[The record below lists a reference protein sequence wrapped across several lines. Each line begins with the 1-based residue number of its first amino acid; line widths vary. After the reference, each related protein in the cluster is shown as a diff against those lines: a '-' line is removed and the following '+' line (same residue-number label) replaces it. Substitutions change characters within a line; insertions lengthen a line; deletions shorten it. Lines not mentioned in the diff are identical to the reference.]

1 MAIKMLEDGRIADEF
16 EIGEEPHVLKDAL
29 VMRVS
34 DYDSFTPEQIIAMK
48 QARYDNWIA
57 IILAPPVV
65 ELPVEVSP
73 VEVLPVEMLPENAAA
88 EPTV

>member
-57 IILAPPVV
+57 IVTAPPVEV
-65 ELPVEVSP
+65 PVEDVP
-73 VEVLPVEMLPENAAA
+73 ADPAV
-88 EPTV
+88 

>member
-1 MAIKMLEDGRIADEF
+1 MTIKVLEDGRIADEF

-34 DYDSFTPEQIIAMK
+34 DYDSFTPEEIVAMK

-57 IILAPPVV
+57 IILAPPVDV
-65 ELPVEVSP
+65 PVEDVP
-73 VEVLPVEMLPENAAA
+73 ADPAV
-88 EPTV
+88 

>member
-34 DYDSFTPEQIIAMK
+34 DYDSFTPEEIVAMK

-57 IILAPPVV
+57 IILAPPVDV
-65 ELPVEVSP
+65 PVEDVP
-73 VEVLPVEMLPENAAA
+73 ADPAV
-88 EPTV
+88 

>member
-16 EIGEEPHVLKDAL
+16 EIGEEPYILKDAL

-34 DYDSFTPEQIIAMK
+34 DYDSFTPEQIVAMK

-57 IILAPPVV
+57 IVTAPPV
-65 ELPVEVSP
+65 EMPVEDVP
-73 VEVLPVEMLPENAAA
+73 ADPAV
-88 EPTV
+88 

>member
-16 EIGEEPHVLKDAL
+16 EIGEEPYVLKDAL

-34 DYDSFTPEQIIAMK
+34 DYDALMPEQIIAMK

-57 IILAPPVV
+57 IVLAPPVDV
-65 ELPVEVSP
+65 PVEDVP
-73 VEVLPVEMLPENAAA
+73 ADPAV
-88 EPTV
+88 

>member
-57 IILAPPVV
+57 IILAPPVE
-65 ELPVEVSP
+65 ELPVEVP
-73 VEVLPVEMLPENAAA
+73 QVEDVPADAA
-88 EPTV
+88 V

>member
-34 DYDSFTPEQIIAMK
+34 DYDALTPEEIVAMK

-57 IILAPPVV
+57 IITAPPV
-65 ELPVEVSP
+65 
-73 VEVLPVEMLPENAAA
+73 EMPPENAAA

>member
-1 MAIKMLEDGRIADEF
+1 MAIKVLEDGRIADEF
-16 EIGEEPHVLKDAL
+16 EIGEEPYILKDAL

-57 IILAPPVV
+57 IVTAPPV
-65 ELPVEVSP
+65 E
-73 VEVLPVEMLPENAAA
+73 
-88 EPTV
+88 EPPSDSAV

>member
-16 EIGEEPHVLKDAL
+16 EIGEEPHILKDAL

-57 IILAPPVV
+57 IVTAPPVDV
-65 ELPVEVSP
+65 PVEDVP
-73 VEVLPVEMLPENAAA
+73 ADPAV
-88 EPTV
+88 

>member
-57 IILAPPVV
+57 IVTAPPVDV
-65 ELPVEVSP
+65 PVEDVP
-73 VEVLPVEMLPENAAA
+73 VEDVPADPAV
-88 EPTV
+88 

>member
-16 EIGEEPHVLKDAL
+16 EIGEEPYVLKDAL

-57 IILAPPVV
+57 IVTAPPVDV
-65 ELPVEVSP
+65 PVEDVP
-73 VEVLPVEMLPENAAA
+73 ADPAV
-88 EPTV
+88 

>member
-1 MAIKMLEDGRIADEF
+1 MAIKVLEDGRIADEF

-34 DYDSFTPEQIIAMK
+34 DYESFTPDEIIAMK

-57 IILAPPVV
+57 IILAPPVDV
-65 ELPVEVSP
+65 PVEDVP
-73 VEVLPVEMLPENAAA
+73 ADPAV
-88 EPTV
+88 